1 MATHDVPIDTAYL
14 VSLWLEVC
22 TSIAS
27 QQLIMTGLPARLSY
41 TLGFF
46 LCIFCG
52 SLYVNLSL
60 RKNQDT
66 HSRMMFYTIVLMFI
80 LATLHVSANCYRMIE
95 AFVIEPVF
103 GTSIWMGTL
112 SEWSYVFKD
121 TLLVSMEILGDAA
134 AIYRTFVI
142 WGRDWRP
149 IAIPC
154 ALFIVSTVMG
164 YLCPAGVSWP
174 TRASYP

>member
-1 MATHDVPIDTAYL
+1 MPTHDVPADIAYL

-22 TSIAS
+22 TPIAS
-27 QQLIMTGLPARLSY
+27 DFAIAYADNFTGQALVY
-41 TLGFF
+41 GFF

-66 HSRMMFYTIVLMFI
+66 HSRVMFYTIVLMFV
-80 LATLHVSANCYRMIE
+80 LATLHVSANCHRMIE
-95 AFVIEPVF
+95 AYVINRDAPGGPVV
-103 GTSIWMGTL
+103 WMGML
-112 SEWSYVFKD
+112 SRWSYVFKD
-121 TLLVSMEILGDAA
+121 TLFVSMEILGDAA

-154 ALFIVSTVMG
+154 ALFIVSTG
-164 YLCPAGVSWP
+164 KPLAKRRR
-174 TRASYP
+174 TRLTAFQ